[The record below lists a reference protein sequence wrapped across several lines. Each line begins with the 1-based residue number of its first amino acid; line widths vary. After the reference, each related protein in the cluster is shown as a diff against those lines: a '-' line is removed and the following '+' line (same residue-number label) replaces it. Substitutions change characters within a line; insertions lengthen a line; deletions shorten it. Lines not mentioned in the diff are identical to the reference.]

1 MRTAEAT
8 AEGGSM
14 AADPPTLDRRRNAY
28 RADLAAEA
36 LRGKVPASRY
46 AAGEARQVVHAAVP
60 LREAPDAQARWATQA
75 LFGERVTLYEECGG
89 WAWVQLAGDG
99 YVGYLPAPALSPHIE
114 TPTHWVRALSTWL
127 YARPD
132 FKSPPSLSLNMHA
145 AVRVVA
151 MEAGFARL
159 VDGRFVP
166 APHIAEQ
173 RWRAPD
179 FVAVA
184 EGFLGA
190 PYLWGGKTQ
199 AGVDCSG
206 LLQLAIQASGRP
218 CPRDSDMQMA
228 EVGDRA
234 GAGND
239 HGDLARGDLVF
250 WPGHVGIML
259 DPVRLLH
266 ANAHHMAVAVEPL
279 RDAAQRIARTGQA
292 IAAVNRLAPQPG

>member
-1 MRTAEAT
+1 
-8 AEGGSM
+8 M
-14 AADPPTLDRRRNAY
+14 AADRPALDRRRNAY

-36 LRGKVPASRY
+36 LRDTVAAPRY
-46 AAGEARQVVHAAVP
+46 AAGAARQVVNAAVP
-60 LREAPDAQARWATQA
+60 LRGAPEAQARWTTQA
-75 LFGERVTLYEECGG
+75 LFGERITVYDECDG
-89 WAWVQLAGDG
+89 WAWVQLACDG
-99 YVGYLPAPALSPHIE
+99 YVGYLPASALSERIE
-114 TPTHWVRALSTWL
+114 APTHWVSAPSTWL

-132 FKSPPSLSLNMHA
+132 FKSPPSLPLSMNA

-151 MEAGFARL
+151 MDAAFAKL

-166 APHIAEQ
+166 APHIADQ
-173 RWRAPD
+173 RWHAPD

-190 PYLWGGKTQ
+190 PYVWGGKTR

-218 CPRDSDMQMA
+218 CPRDSDMQLA
-228 EVGDRA
+228 EIGDTTVVGHDLS
-234 GAGND
+234 G
-239 HGDLARGDLVF
+239 LARGDLVF

-259 DPVRLLH
+259 DPDRLLH

-279 RDAAQRIARTGQA
+279 RVAAERIARTGQA
-292 IAAVNRLAPQPG
+292 IAAVKRLPPQPG